1 MNKLQI
7 AWRAYHPV
15 VHLLMAGTVFV
26 MLTQSMSLPFL
37 AIYLSQTTALG
48 PAEIG
53 MIIGAGP
60 LAGTVGGFLGGL
72 LSDLF
77 GRRKLM
83 LLSMLLMA
91 LVYAGFVVSSDPLF
105 LLANS
110 VLRGLAAS
118 FYGTISKAL
127 MGDLTAPEK
136 RFRVFSNRY
145 LAVNLGFSVG
155 PMLGVFLGVAGS
167 GFTFGLTAVAYLLF
181 AAALAVACRKYGI
194 GDASAGDGEESVR
207 LSKIWRVLSRDLVL
221 LLFVIGG
228 VLLVTVHG
236 EMSVTLS
243 QYVLANFADGVALFG
258 VMMSV
263 NGMTV
268 LLLQAPLTRWTERFS
283 LFRRLVA
290 GALLMAAGEVGFAF
304 SAEWGWFV
312 TAMIVFTLGEILII
326 PAEYAQ
332 IDQIAPPR
340 MRGTYYGAQSVSE
353 LGSFLGPWAG
363 GLILSAYGGP
373 AMFLV
378 MAVLAVASL
387 AFYGL
392 GRRLYEQRR
401 KRSPD
406 HPVSAH
412 PSSG

>member
-26 MLTQSMSLPFL
+26 MLTQSMSMPFL

-60 LAGTVGGFLGGL
+60 LAGTVGGFLGGV
-72 LSDLF
+72 LSDRF
-77 GRRKLM
+77 GRRRLM
-83 LLSMLLMA
+83 LLSMLLLA
-91 LVYAGFVVSSDPLF
+91 LAYAGFVVSSDPLI

-145 LAVNLGFSVG
+145 LAINLGFSVG
-155 PMLGVFLGVAGS
+155 PMLGAFLGVAGN
-167 GFTFGLTAVAYLLF
+167 GFTFGLTAGAYLLF
-181 AAALAVACRKYGI
+181 AAALAVACRRYGV
-194 GDASAGDGEESVR
+194 GEAAAGGEEESVR
-207 LSKIWRVLSRDLVL
+207 LSRIWRVLSRDVVL

-243 QYVLANFADGVALFG
+243 QYLQAHIADGVALFG

-312 TAMIVFTLGEILII
+312 AAMIVFTLGEILII

-353 LGSFLGPWAG
+353 LGNFLGPWAG
-363 GLILSAYGGP
+363 GLILSAYGGT

-378 MAVLAVASL
+378 MAALAVASL

-392 GRRLYEQRR
+392 GRRLYEKRR
-401 KRSPD
+401 ERSPD

-412 PSSG
+412 SSCG